1 MPEPLELLTQLSDLG
16 TEAHSIEETLN
27 SALTLIR
34 DNYGASIV
42 TAYRVVDDTCVA
54 WASTGSVDDVLS
66 PMLGLHRYAIETG
79 KPQYVEEQRRMAVPF
94 KAAGTPE
101 ALLDIIYGDNTIP
114 VDEIVLISR
123 HIQLILH
130 TKQIATLSQRQFSSL
145 EELNQS
151 RSFEDV
157 AGIIARHMI
166 SPGQYVSINLFEKD
180 PSGERYA
187 RVVVTANR
195 NETYQVNQRIPAD
208 IAYMDKVIEALEKE
222 RVYIT
227 SSVNDSRSIDPQ
239 LRAWLQNLSIKS
251 LYNLPLRTSRGVI
264 GFISVNDTTRR
275 VTPSEAEI
283 DAYLKLADH
292 AAITLENHQLLDQFQ
307 YQAGLLEKIN
317 EFGGTIQRLLDVEAI
332 TERAIRET
340 SDIIPADYVAIN
352 LFDQH
357 SDRLFRAAYTTGS
370 DFNIDLTG
378 GDTITQDM
386 NFAAYQAWV
395 NKEPVMIDSL
405 PESGYSHPYEAYVYY
420 VLAVPMFSGTRV
432 TGVFE
437 VASRDHVYQSAD
449 SNVAQQLA
457 NQLAIAFDNAQ
468 DYRQTVRQSQN
479 RALVS
484 TLSATLQSKADLTE
498 MMHVMLSELGSSYGA
513 TRARIHLMPRA
524 LKKDTA
530 EASE

>member
-1 MPEPLELLTQLSDLG
+1 MPDTLDLLTQLSELG
-16 TEAHSIEETLN
+16 TEAHSGEETLN

-34 DNYGASIV
+34 DAYGASIV
-42 TAYRVVDDTCVA
+42 TAYRVVEDTCVA

-66 PMLGLHRYAIETG
+66 PMLSLHRYAIETG
-79 KPQYVEEQRRMAVPF
+79 KPQFVEEQRRMAVPF

-101 ALLDIIYGDNTIP
+101 ALLDIICGDEMIP

-123 HIQLILH
+123 HLQLILH
-130 TKQIATLSQRQFSSL
+130 SKQIVTLNQRQFSSL

-166 SPGQYVSINLFEKD
+166 SPGQYVSINLFETD
-180 PSGERYA
+180 PAGERYA

-195 NETYQVNQRIPAD
+195 NETYSVNQRIPAD
-208 IAYMDKVIEALEKE
+208 TAYMDLVIEALEKE

-283 DAYLKLADH
+283 EAYLKLADH
-292 AAITLENHQLLDQFQ
+292 AAITLENHQLLEQFQ
-307 YQAGLLEKIN
+307 YQTGLLEKIN
-317 EFGGTIQRLLDVEAI
+317 QFGGTIQRLLDMEAI

-340 SDIIPADYVAIN
+340 SGIIPADYVAIN
-352 LFDQH
+352 LYDGRT
-357 SDRLFRAAYTTGS
+357 DRLFRAAYTTGS
-370 DFNIDLTG
+370 DFNMDLTG
-378 GDTITQDM
+378 GDTITRDV
-386 NFAAYQAWV
+386 NFAAFQAWT
-395 NKEPVMIDSL
+395 NKEPIMIDNL
-405 PESGYSHPYEAYVYY
+405 PESGYAHPYEAYVYY
-420 VLAVPMFSGTRV
+420 VLAVPMYSGTRV
-432 TGVFE
+432 TGIFE
-437 VASRDHVYQSAD
+437 VASRSHAYQAAD
-449 SNVAQQLA
+449 SNIVQQLA
-457 NQLAIAFDNAQ
+457 NQLAIAFDNAE

-484 TLSATLQSKADLTE
+484 NLTATIQAQSNLAE
-498 MMHVMLSELGSSYGA
+498 MMHVVLSELGRSYGA
-513 TRARIHLMPRA
+513 TQGRIHLMPGV

-530 EASE
+530 EATE